1 MPRSGSAGKR
11 WKSRSSRAESFLTPG
26 PTSSRRFS
34 RRFVAINDSLSFP
47 QRFQR
52 FLYSPGNIAGCL
64 LAMGGLGLFFGGV
77 IQAYWWAIVP
87 GLYGVG
93 ALAWPRN
100 D

>member
-1 MPRSGSAGKR
+1 M
-11 WKSRSSRAESFLTPG
+11 
-26 PTSSRRFS
+26 
-34 RRFVAINDSLSFP
+34 AINDSLSFP

-93 ALAWPRN
+93 ALAWPR
-100 D
+100 DPYASVERYHPRFEFKFTGDKG